1 MIKSRKWDGEM
12 ELVSVGIFFEKPGS
26 EKGIEMI
33 CNCIEIEIELKE
45 AVNSDQSFILVPEMS
60 LNDCSGMTKDKS
72 AKVVLSSSYCCF
84 GR

>member
-1 MIKSRKWDGEM
+1 M
-12 ELVSVGIFFEKPGS
+12 GIFFEKPGS

-60 LNDCSGMTKDKS
+60 LNDYSGMTDK
-72 AKVVLSSSYCCF
+72 
-84 GR
+84 G